1 MPTSDNPDPEVL
13 RAAVGLITCWLS
25 RDTPGLPT
33 LTDEI
38 DAALVE
44 HPAADLLKAEAMIAA
59 GVLRGVEM
67 AIDHL
72 LSDPPLLARVVESRM
87 KGQPMKAKD
96 LGLDRF
102 AVLHRI
108 GASAGHL

>member
-1 MPTSDNPDPEVL
+1 MPTSHNPDPEVL
-13 RAAVGLITCWLS
+13 RAAVGLVTCWLS
-25 RDTPGLPT
+25 RDTPGLPS
-33 LTDEI
+33 LTSEVA
-38 DAALVE
+38 AALDN
-44 HPAADLLKAEAMIAA
+44 HPASDLLGAEAMIAA

-72 LSDPPLLARVVESRM
+72 LQDPPLLARVVESRM

-102 AVLHRI
+102 SVLHRI